1 MSVQDPSLPRRP
13 AKGLLDWFGFAGPND
28 VNHDSEGGNTP
39 IVATTPHQIAR
50 KQLMDDITNFLLAHD
65 LEVSGF
71 TLQIAHDYLTGGN
84 RRVIRAIDDQLQARE
99 PITLPLLK
107 KAAEEKG
114 ANQNEAMHRL
124 MRRLENDIEDFSKAT
139 TQASSATTD
148 YNEALAAH
156 VNDLDKAPDEHLKRE
171 ELLDLARSML
181 ERTRSLEEDMAR
193 SAEQTKALRRS
204 LEEARRNA
212 DHDHL
217 TGLPNRRAF
226 EAFFET
232 EHAAAKA
239 RGEHLC
245 VAFCDIDHFKRIN
258 DTHGHDAGD
267 RVLKVVAETLARISD
282 DRCHVARHG
291 GEEFVVL
298 LRGRSLHEAWEI
310 LDDTRH
316 RMAERKLINRATEAA
331 FGQVT
336 FSAGI
341 ADVFA
346 SEDPRD
352 ALAAADKAL
361 YKAKESG
368 RNKVVVAEKPT
379 KA

>member
-1 MSVQDPSLPRRP
+1 MSDQDPSLPRRP
-13 AKGLLDWFGFAGPND
+13 AKGLLDWFGFAGPSD
-28 VNHDSEGGNTP
+28 VNHDADASGTP
-39 IVATTPHQIAR
+39 FVPTTPHQIAR
-50 KQLMDDITNFLLAHD
+50 QQLLDDIANFLQVHD

-71 TLQIAHDYLTGGN
+71 TLSVAHDYLVGGN
-84 RRVIRAIDDQLQARE
+84 RRVTRAIDEQIQASE
-99 PITLPLLK
+99 PVTLPWLR
-107 KAAEEKG
+107 KAAADPG
-114 ANQNEAMHRL
+114 HNQNEAMHRL
-124 MRRLENDIEDFSKAT
+124 MKRLETDIEDFGKVTSE
-139 TQASSATTD
+139 ASSATNH

-156 VNDLDKAPDEHLKRE
+156 VHDLDQAPDGQIGVD
-171 ELLDLARSML
+171 ELLDLARAML
-181 ERTRSLEEDMAR
+181 DRTRSLEEDMAR
-193 SAEQTKALRRS
+193 SAEQTRVLRNN
-204 LEEARRNA
+204 LEQARRNA

-226 EAFFET
+226 EARFDAEY
-232 EHAAAKA
+232 ASAKA

-245 VAFCDIDHFKRIN
+245 VAFCDIDFFKRIN

-267 RVLKVVAETLARISD
+267 RVLKVVAETLARMSD

-298 LRGRSLHEAWEI
+298 LRGRSLHEAWEM

-316 RMAERKLINRATEAA
+316 RMAERKLVNRATETP

-341 ADVFA
+341 ADVFG
-346 SEDPRD
+346 SEDPRES
-352 ALAAADKAL
+352 LRAADKAL

-368 RNKVVVAEKPT
+368 RNKVVVADKT
-379 KA
+379 MLG